1 MSGDRQHAG
10 APTPFEPDPNALLSV
25 QGLRITVPGG
35 AAAVED
41 VSFDVH
47 PGETVG
53 VVGESGCGKTLTMLS
68 VMRLLPPSTRIA
80 GGSILLGSED
90 LAQLPEKRL
99 RQLRGNRVAMIYQ
112 DPMTSLNPLM
122 RIGDQISEGLR
133 VHGWSRSKAREKAIE
148 VLGEV
153 GIPRPHRAARAFPH
167 EFSGGMRQRA
177 VIACALVLDPE
188 LLIADEPTTALDPTI
203 QQQVIDLVVRLQR
216 DRGMAVV
223 WVTHDLGI
231 VARLVTRMLVM
242 YAGRVAEAGPTRQVF
257 GRPSHP
263 YTAGLLGALPSP
275 SADRQEL
282 VQMPGAPPQPGHHPA
297 GCPFRPRCPHAIEAC
312 STDLPSL
319 LDRGHGQQAAC
330 WVPPAEWSSSCSD

>member
-1 MSGDRQHAG
+1 MTGEQQTVDATV
-10 APTPFEPDPNALLSV
+10 PVEPDPDALLSV
-25 QGLRITVPGG
+25 RGLRITVPSG

-47 PGETVG
+47 PGETLG

-68 VMRLLPPSTRIA
+68 VMRLLPPGTAIA
-80 GGSILLGSED
+80 DGSILLGGED
-90 LAQLPEKRL
+90 VARMPEKQLRRL
-99 RQLRGNRVAMIYQ
+99 RGSKVAMIYQ

-122 RIGDQISEGLR
+122 RIGDQIAEGLR
-133 VHGWSRSKAREKAIE
+133 AHGWSRSDARDKAIE

-153 GIPRPHRAARAFPH
+153 GIPKPQRAARAFPH

-203 QQQVIDLVVRLQR
+203 QQQVIDLVVQLQR

-231 VARLVTRMLVM
+231 IARLVSRMLVM
-242 YAGRVAEAGPTRQVF
+242 YAGRVAEAGPTREVF
-257 GRPSHP
+257 RRPSHP
-263 YTAGLLGALPSP
+263 YTSGLVGALPSP
-275 SADRQEL
+275 GGGREDL
-282 VQMPGAPPQPGHHPA
+282 IQMPGAPPQPGQHPA
-297 GCPFRPRCPHAIEAC
+297 GCPFRPRCPQAVERCA
-312 STDLPSL
+312 TDLPPL
-319 LDRGHGQQAAC
+319 LDRGREQGAAC
-330 WVPPAEWSSSCSD
+330 WVPPEDWSA

>member
-1 MSGDRQHAG
+1 MSGEHQTVGSPA
-10 APTPFEPDPNALLSV
+10 AASEPDPNALLSV

-41 VSFDVH
+41 VSFEVR

-68 VMRLLPPSTRIA
+68 VMRLLPPNTRIA
-80 GGSILLGSED
+80 GGSILLGGED
-90 LAQLPEKRL
+90 VVQMPEKRL
-99 RQLRGNRVAMIYQ
+99 RQLRGSRIAMIYQ

-133 VHGWSRSKAREKAIE
+133 AHGWSRAKARDKAIE

-153 GIPRPHRAARAFPH
+153 GIPKPQRAARAFPH

-231 VARLVTRMLVM
+231 VARLVKRMLVM
-242 YAGRVAEAGPTRQVF
+242 YAGRVAEAGPTREVF
-257 GRPSHP
+257 RRPSHP
-263 YTAGLLGALPSP
+263 YTDGLLGALPSP
-275 SADRQEL
+275 GAERREL
-282 VQMPGAPPQPGHHPA
+282 VQMPGAPPQPGRHPA
-297 GCPFRPRCPHAIEAC
+297 GCPFRPRCPHAVERCA
-312 STDLPSL
+312 TELPPL
-319 LDRGHGQQAAC
+319 LERGRAQQAAC
-330 WVPPAEWSSSCSD
+330 WVAPEDWSP